1 LKVVYSIPD
10 HIEDSLI
17 SRAAGNGHQAIR
29 VGNSSMFESFPDAD
43 LFIDGLFSGFFFNT
57 DKPLL
62 FHAPAPVWKF
72 LPSAP
77 PNSAR
82 ICVWPG
88 FWERDLWEYV
98 PKPGSAVNWALLMQ
112 QIGIQAKP
120 VPDIP
125 GMIAPRILA
134 TIINE
139 AIYTL
144 HAGIASRKD
153 IDTAMRLGT
162 NYPLGPIEW
171 GSAIGGIEIHR
182 VLKSMEESD
191 KRYAPHV
198 DLIQQLQ

>member
-1 LKVVYSIPD
+1 
-10 HIEDSLI
+10 
-17 SRAAGNGHQAIR
+17 
-29 VGNSSMFESFPDAD
+29 
-43 LFIDGLFSGFFFNT
+43 
-57 DKPLL
+57 
-62 FHAPAPVWKF
+62 
-72 LPSAP
+72 
-77 PNSAR
+77 
-82 ICVWPG
+82 
-88 FWERDLWEYV
+88 
-98 PKPGSAVNWALLMQ
+98 MQ

-144 HAGIASRKD
+144 HAGIASGKD

-171 GSAIGGIEIHR
+171 GSAIGGIEINR

-198 DLIQQLQ
+198 DLMQQLQ